1 MRCKRSGLAGVIILA
16 ALGLSS
22 ASAESIYF
30 TANGTGTMVYA
41 PWNLTGGIFGF
52 VYEYLDI
59 TVSCPGGL
67 CVAASNPA
75 GAPLGDY
82 GFAIGGNYY
91 LSNVGNGEPAT
102 LAGTSLYYQLLVPFG
117 GGTGSVSMLN
127 INDGYLL
134 QGQVT
139 GLGIY
144 TTVTTNTAT
153 VEVDITN
160 ASSQVIS
167 GLPSTLY
174 LDITGTTNAP
184 TSLEPFTGNPSGNII
199 SPFDLD
205 WTATLSGTSFL
216 NSSPSS
222 TAPEPSGGA
231 IFGIGVLCLLAARRL
246 VRIKTGI

>member
-1 MRCKRSGLAGVIILA
+1 MLRYKRSGFARVIILA

-22 ASAESIYF
+22 ASAGSIYF
-30 TANGTGTMVYA
+30 TANGTGTLVYA
-41 PWNLTGGIFGF
+41 PWNIPGGIFGF

-67 CVAASNPA
+67 CVAASSPA
-75 GAPLGDY
+75 AAPLGNY
-82 GFAIGGNYY
+82 GFTIGGNYY

-102 LAGTSLYYQLLVPFG
+102 LVGTSLYYQLLVPFG

-127 INDGYLL
+127 INQGYLL

-160 ASSQVIS
+160 ATSQVIA

-174 LDITGTTNAP
+174 LDITGTTNVP
-184 TSLEPFTGNPSGNII
+184 TSLAHFTGNPSGNVI

-205 WTATLSGTSFL
+205 WTATLSNTSFL
-216 NSSPSS
+216 NSSPA
-222 TAPEPSGGA
+222 TAPEPSSGALLGG
-231 IFGIGVLCLLAARRL
+231 GVLCIVAARRL
-246 VRIKTGI
+246 IRTKTGI